1 MRRECCAHAGAL
13 TPGPGGASARAARR
27 CWARRCGPGAAVAS
41 RSSSWRLPRRPLPWR
56 PRLRARPRA
65 APARGCRCCSCTRR
79 CGAPRPDARTPRAPC
94 RASAAASAQHG
105 AARASS
111 ALACARCR
119 HGIGASGHRPVLQ
132 AGGSGQELCGG
143 REDGGCAA
151 ETQARRLCRAQ
162 VHMFCCALAL
172 TFVAMPF
179 PAWTALWAGSLF
191 IYYSLTAY
199 GAPEHTGASR
209 VSASRSCETPSAL
222 RPARDALRRRNQ
234 LRPGTEPAVQPA
246 PHFEKV

>member
-1 MRRECCAHAGAL
+1 M
-13 TPGPGGASARAARR
+13 
-27 CWARRCGPGAAVAS
+27 
-41 RSSSWRLPRRPLPWR
+41 
-56 PRLRARPRA
+56 
-65 APARGCRCCSCTRR
+65 
-79 CGAPRPDARTPRAPC
+79 
-94 RASAAASAQHG
+94 
-105 AARASS
+105 
-111 ALACARCR
+111 
-119 HGIGASGHRPVLQ
+119 LQ

-151 ETQARRLCRAQ
+151 ETQARRLCCAQ

-209 VSASRSCETPSAL
+209 VPASRSRERRPPSVLPGTRCAGATNCGL
-222 RPARDALRRRNQ
+222 EQSLLCSQRLTLKRSEARRPAPPTTAAACD
-234 LRPGTEPAVQPA
+234 P
-246 PHFEKV
+246 